1 MIGEHVTKAM
11 THPSIVDK
19 WSNLVYLVDAG
30 SDISAFPAALTQSF
44 KIMDLRYLA
53 LTEEWKKKPILIAN
67 IINYTEISNL
77 WYHKFFVFPKETTLQ
92 I

>member
-53 LTEEWKKKPILIAN
+53 LTEEWKKN
-67 IINYTEISNL
+67 QY
-77 WYHKFFVFPKETTLQ
+77 
-92 I
+92 